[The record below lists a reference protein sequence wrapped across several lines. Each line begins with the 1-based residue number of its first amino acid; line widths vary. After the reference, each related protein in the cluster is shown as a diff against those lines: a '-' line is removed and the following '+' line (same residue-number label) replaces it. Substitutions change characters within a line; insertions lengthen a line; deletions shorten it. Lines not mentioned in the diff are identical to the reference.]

1 METKVILNGI
11 DFSEIVGE
19 PMYLGDSCYIP
30 IDFLK
35 AFFKA
40 QIQIDQANK
49 LIKIDINPN
58 DLLSGL
64 SVKNPSGKINLGAN
78 VTKDEKGNVKARA
91 GLTIRELFKASIDQN
106 GKVEAG
112 VNIKLF

>member
-1 METKVILNGI
+1 METQVILNGI

-19 PMYLGDSCYIP
+19 PMYLGDKCYIP

-40 QIQIDQANK
+40 DIKVEQINR
-49 LIKIDINPN
+49 KIEININPRN
-58 DLLSGL
+58 LLAGL
-64 SVKNPSGKINLGAN
+64 SVKNPSGKIDLGAK
-78 VTKDEKGNVKARA
+78 VVKDEKGNIKARA
-91 GLTIRELFKASIDQN
+91 GLSIGEIFKASIDQD

-112 VNIKLF
+112 INIKFL